1 MKNSKP
7 VLLIEDDNVDAM
19 AVKRAF
25 TDLKITNQLVC
36 ADNGKA
42 ALDHLKNGCD
52 KKPCIIILDL
62 NMPKMNGF
70 EFLEAI
76 KSDNMLKQ
84 IPVIILTTSND
95 KKDKVK
101 TFKSSVAGY
110 VVKPANYT
118 NFLEAVKT
126 INLYWTLSETSD

>member
-7 VLLIEDDNVDAM
+7 VMLIEDDTIDVM

-25 TDLKITNQLVC
+25 TDLKITNPLVC
-36 ADNGKA
+36 SEDGKA
-42 ALDHLKNGCD
+42 TLEQLKNGFY
-52 KKPCIIILDL
+52 KPCLIILDL

-76 KSDNMLKQ
+76 KRDDTLKQ
-84 IPVIILTTSND
+84 IPIVILTTSND
-95 KKDKVK
+95 KQDKVK
-101 TFKSSVAGY
+101 TFQSSVAGY
-110 VVKPANYT
+110 IVKPANYT
-118 NFLEAVKT
+118 NFLEAVRT